1 MGDEINP
8 GKVFLG
14 GLAYDS
20 TEDSLRRH
28 FEEKFGQVSDA
39 HIVRDRN
46 TMQSRG
52 FGFVTFVD
60 PAVAKAVQMCDH
72 QIDGEPPASCQ
83 ASFARPAVFRALV
96 SAPHLLARASQ
107 VARSRRGQRLQRA
120 TVA

>member
-1 MGDEINP
+1 MSDDHNP

-72 QIDGEPPASCQ
+72 QIDGELPAYL
-83 ASFARPAVFRALV
+83 P
-96 SAPHLLARASQ
+96 LARFVPCSALTAAPARRLFTQ
-107 VARSRRGQRLQRA
+107 VAPSRRGQRLQRPTA
-120 TVA
+120 P